1 MGRKIVNKDG
11 ELITDD
17 IIDQIISDID
27 KGCSSQIISYAYN
40 LSSNQVRNIK
50 SKKKKRD
57 MTDNNVSEGKEDKKK
72 MVVDMLNKG
81 ATYREIQS
89 KVGISAG
96 VILKIKQENGIT
108 LDNRKLS
115 TASKKK
121 LMNDIKYLRK
131 TGHTGDDI
139 CKILHI
145 SMTKM
150 YKNISKHSKEIKP
163 NMIKILDKNLEWK
176 NDRGEWIS
184 QGRITIEMY
193 NKCAGEH
200 MYRFRKYYDGNL
212 ILEMIFDEYGINDII
227 SLLELLPHKGNHYPY
242 RKEISL
248 YSIWYVE
255 ENNYYRYND
264 KKPMKLVAECPV
276 GDETNILYF
285 YYFADKQDL
294 ENYNEPLYPDSIELP
309 VRFA

>member
-11 ELITDD
+11 EIITDD

-27 KGCSSQIISYAYN
+27 KRYSSQIISYAYN
-40 LSSNQVRNIK
+40 LSPNQVRNIK

-57 MTDNNVSEGKEDKKK
+57 VTDNNISEGKEDKKK

-96 VILKIKQENGIT
+96 VILKIKQENGII

-115 TASKKK
+115 TTSKKK

-145 SMTKM
+145 SMSKM
-150 YKNISKHSKEIKP
+150 YKNISKRSKEIKP

-176 NDRGEWIS
+176 NDRG
-184 QGRITIEMY
+184 GGMDFPGK
-193 NKCAGEH
+193 N
-200 MYRFRKYYDGNL
+200 
-212 ILEMIFDEYGINDII
+212 ND
-227 SLLELLPHKGNHYPY
+227 
-242 RKEISL
+242 
-248 YSIWYVE
+248 
-255 ENNYYRYND
+255 
-264 KKPMKLVAECPV
+264 
-276 GDETNILYF
+276 
-285 YYFADKQDL
+285 
-294 ENYNEPLYPDSIELP
+294 
-309 VRFA
+309 